1 MMAHATA
8 SPVATPLAPARP
20 SSAHGL
26 ETLGAAIL
34 LGLAGYAAL
43 FVAPTEATMG
53 LIQRIFYF
61 HVPCW
66 WCSFIAFFIVFFSN
80 IAYLRSRSPRWDW
93 LGVSGA
99 EIGVCFV
106 TIGLITGSIWGH
118 RVWGI
123 WWTWD
128 PRLTSAFVLWVLY
141 VCYLLLRTLVDDP
154 ERRAVLSAVFGIF
167 AAFDVPFV
175 YFSIW
180 FFRTQHPQPVIGD
193 GGSLDPSMLHVL
205 LFCCVAMT
213 GVLLL
218 LVRQRFRLE
227 AARYEVE
234 SLRLD
239 AGRRGEAA

>member
-1 MMAHATA
+1 MAFRRISAGGMMAHANA
-8 SPVATPLAPARP
+8 SPVAAPLAPAKP
-20 SSAHGL
+20 SSAHGF
-26 ETLGAAIL
+26 ETLGVAIL
-34 LGLAGYAAL
+34 LVLAGYAAL
-43 FVAPTEATMG
+43 FAAPTESTMG

-66 WCSFIAFFIVFFSN
+66 WCSFIAFFLVFFSN
-80 IAYLRSRSPRWDW
+80 IAYLRGRNPRWDW

-99 EIGVCFV
+99 EIGICFV
-106 TIGLITGSIWGH
+106 TIGLITGSIWAH
-118 RVWGI
+118 PVWGI

-128 PRLTSAFVLWVLY
+128 ARLTSAFVLWVLY
-141 VCYLLLRTLVDDP
+141 ITYLLLRTLVEDP

-193 GGSLDPSMLHVL
+193 GGSLDPRMQQVL

-218 LVRQRFRLE
+218 LVRQRYRLE
-227 AARYEVE
+227 ETRDEVE
-234 SLRLD
+234 
-239 AGRRGEAA
+239 